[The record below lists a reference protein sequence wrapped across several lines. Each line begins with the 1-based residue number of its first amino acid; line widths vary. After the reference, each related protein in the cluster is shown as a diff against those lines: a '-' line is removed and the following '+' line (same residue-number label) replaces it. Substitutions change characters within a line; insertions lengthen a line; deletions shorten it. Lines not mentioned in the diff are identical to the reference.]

1 MTDNIA
7 HIDCDGRMQTI
18 ESHCIN
24 VAVYCFNI
32 GKKIGLANV
41 SYIAGLL
48 HDVGKFSNEF
58 QNYIKKVKNEK

>member
-1 MTDNIA
+1 MTDDIA

-24 VAVYCFNI
+24 VAAYCFNI
-32 GKKIGLANV
+32 GKQIGLANV

-48 HDVGKFSNEF
+48 LDFLKFTN
-58 QNYIKKVKNEK
+58 